1 MEKSEFKT
9 LESIHIKEM
18 EKLKNGF
25 KDMLNRLVDNENYM
39 EKYLPYN
46 MFV

>member
-1 MEKSEFKT
+1 MEKTDFRN
-9 LESIHIKEM
+9 LESLHIKEIQKM
-18 EKLKNGF
+18 KNGF
-25 KDMLNRLVDNENYM
+25 KDILNRLVDNENYM